1 MTSRRLSRLRAL
13 LRSTV
18 CVLAVVGCA
27 LGATGCDPSTS
38 SDAQSG
44 APSIESGPADLVD
57 SSVSDSEGWTTGLA
71 LSSDTPWFIATASG
85 PVAILRVRSEEYS
98 GPNDKTVLA
107 ALDPQDGSLRW
118 SLTIT
123 PAIESLESS
132 PLRNPS
138 IPQRVAMD
146 NIELVGSPGPV
157 VTSPN
162 GQYIS
167 LQLNSNES
175 STIAGTR
182 AGILVLDAATGETVR
197 TLETTGLILS
207 QALTDSDLFV
217 QTAQDYVP
225 AGSGTLAVAG
235 VGAGWAYN
243 RYLAEHTQIEDTL
256 AYEAAQQSK
265 NNPSGAADPTE
276 LTGVSI
282 TDSGL
287 TAQEGSITLKSYT
300 EGSGNNAVV
309 SFTAEVKLNNA
320 TLLRSAFAN
329 NKFGQ
334 NIIDTPSNIAAQHN
348 GIWAING
355 DYYGFRDTGIVIRN
369 GVTYRDSPAREG
381 LAFYRD
387 GSVKLYDETSTNA
400 QALIDS
406 GVLNTLSFGPA
417 LVKNSEVMS
426 GIDQV
431 EVDTNFGNHSIQG
444 NQPRTG
450 VGVLGN
456 NHLLFMV
463 VDGRSDGYS
472 RGVTM
477 PEFAQM
483 FKEHGCETAYNLD
496 GGGSSVMV
504 FNGKLVNKPLGGSKE
519 RGTSDILYIAGSAA

>member
-1 MTSRRLSRLRAL
+1 MHGMVFQPINMKNEQNITGSN
-13 LRSTV
+13 T
-18 CVLAVVGCA
+18 LAEDTPA
-27 LGATGCDPSTS
+27 
-38 SDAQSG
+38 
-44 APSIESGPADLVD
+44 PADNAP
-57 SSVSDSEGWTTGLA
+57 GGTTKPA
-71 LSSDTPWFIATASG
+71 KKMTR
-85 PVAILRVRSEEYS
+85 RVLI
-98 GPNDKTVLA
+98 G
-107 ALDPQDGSLRW
+107 G
-118 SLTIT
+118 
-123 PAIESLESS
+123 
-132 PLRNPS
+132 
-138 IPQRVAMD
+138 
-146 NIELVGSPGPV
+146 
-157 VTSPN
+157 
-162 GQYIS
+162 
-167 LQLNSNES
+167 
-175 STIAGTR
+175 
-182 AGILVLDAATGETVR
+182 GI
-197 TLETTGLILS
+197 
-207 QALTDSDLFV
+207 
-217 QTAQDYVP
+217 
-225 AGSGTLAVAG
+225 GTLAVAG

-256 AYEAAQQSK
+256 AYEAAQQNK

-417 LVKNSEVMS
+417 LVKNSEVM
-426 GIDQV
+426 
-431 EVDTNFGNHSIQG
+431 
-444 NQPRTG
+444 
-450 VGVLGN
+450 GVLGN

>member
-1 MTSRRLSRLRAL
+1 MHGMVFQPINMKNEQNITGSNTL
-13 LRSTV
+13 TEDI
-18 CVLAVVGCA
+18 LA
-27 LGATGCDPSTS
+27 
-38 SDAQSG
+38 
-44 APSIESGPADLVD
+44 PAD
-57 SSVSDSEGWTTGLA
+57 S
-71 LSSDTPWFIATASG
+71 TPNTPGGTKPAKKMTR
-85 PVAILRVRSEEYS
+85 RVLI
-98 GPNDKTVLA
+98 G
-107 ALDPQDGSLRW
+107 GG
-118 SLTIT
+118 I
-123 PAIESLESS
+123 
-132 PLRNPS
+132 
-138 IPQRVAMD
+138 
-146 NIELVGSPGPV
+146 
-157 VTSPN
+157 
-162 GQYIS
+162 
-167 LQLNSNES
+167 
-175 STIAGTR
+175 GTH
-182 AGILVLDAATGETVR
+182 
-197 TLETTGLILS
+197 
-207 QALTDSDLFV
+207 
-217 QTAQDYVP
+217 
-225 AGSGTLAVAG
+225 AVAG

-265 NNPSGAADPTE
+265 NNPSGTADPTE

>member
-1 MTSRRLSRLRAL
+1 MTRR
-13 LRSTV
+13 
-18 CVLAVVGCA
+18 VLIG
-27 LGATGCDPSTS
+27 G
-38 SDAQSG
+38 
-44 APSIESGPADLVD
+44 
-57 SSVSDSEGWTTGLA
+57 
-71 LSSDTPWFIATASG
+71 
-85 PVAILRVRSEEYS
+85 
-98 GPNDKTVLA
+98 
-107 ALDPQDGSLRW
+107 
-118 SLTIT
+118 
-123 PAIESLESS
+123 
-132 PLRNPS
+132 
-138 IPQRVAMD
+138 
-146 NIELVGSPGPV
+146 
-157 VTSPN
+157 
-162 GQYIS
+162 
-167 LQLNSNES
+167 
-175 STIAGTR
+175 
-182 AGILVLDAATGETVR
+182 GI
-197 TLETTGLILS
+197 
-207 QALTDSDLFV
+207 
-217 QTAQDYVP
+217 
-225 AGSGTLAVAG
+225 GTLAVAG

-426 GIDQV
+426 GVDQV

>member
-38 SDAQSG
+38 SDAQSE

-57 SSVSDSEGWTTGLA
+57 SSGSDSAGWTTGLA

-225 AGSGTLAVAG
+225 AGSGTLAVAPLDEPEAEPSPLRPDQWL
-235 VGAGWAYN
+235 VGAAADAVL
-243 RYLAEHTQIEDTL
+243 LAPDGLSGYCPPCTSTTITEMSASGETL
-256 AYEAAQQSK
+256 ATIPYVYRILSAGRVERYTDPAAANDAVSSPGKDLAWAASSREILNVSTGTTTDITGFATTPDPLILTDGPGVLLNRIVEAEPDKDGSPHFDQHS
-265 NNPSGAADPTE
+265 AAWI
-276 LTGVSI
+276 G
-282 TDSGL
+282 
-287 TAQEGSITLKSYT
+287 
-300 EGSGNNAVV
+300 
-309 SFTAEVKLNNA
+309 
-320 TLLRSAFAN
+320 
-329 NKFGQ
+329 
-334 NIIDTPSNIAAQHN
+334 
-348 GIWAING
+348 
-355 DYYGFRDTGIVIRN
+355 
-369 GVTYRDSPAREG
+369 SPADGGVAHTEPVTDVKDR
-381 LAFYRD
+381 YRP
-387 GSVKLYDETSTNA
+387 SKFVKPEDHM
-400 QALIDS
+400 D
-406 GVLNTLSFGPA
+406 VTLSPTP
-417 LVKNSEVMS
+417 M
-426 GIDQV
+426 
-431 EVDTNFGNHSIQG
+431 
-444 NQPRTG
+444 
-450 VGVLGN
+450 
-456 NHLLFMV
+456 
-463 VDGRSDGYS
+463 
-472 RGVTM
+472 
-477 PEFAQM
+477 
-483 FKEHGCETAYNLD
+483 ET
-496 GGGSSVMV
+496 
-504 FNGKLVNKPLGGSKE
+504 P
-519 RGTSDILYIAGSAA
+519 